1 MCGIAGYVGSRPE
14 SVSVV
19 LENLRRLEYRGYDS
33 AGVAV
38 VSPKTRK
45 LTVLKKQGKLGNL
58 VAALGPLKS
67 ESGTVIAHTRWAT
80 HGKPSDL
87 NAHPHSDCHGHIALI
102 HNGIIENYL
111 ILKDLLIAKGHVFH
125 SDTDTEVLVH
135 LIEEHQAQI
144 GNLELAIRTA
154 LSQVTGAYSICV
166 VSDIEP
172 DVIYCAKTASPLI
185 IGLGEGENFVASD
198 IPAVMRYTRRV
209 LVLEDGDFA
218 KITADCVQLTTLV
231 GEPLVREVYPVT
243 WDISTAEKGGYAHFM
258 LKEIHE
264 QPQTIRDT
272 LRGRTT
278 DDLRVTLPELRFHSS
293 KLLSFNRITI
303 VACGTA
309 YHAGMVGKSFYEH
322 LLRRP
327 VDVQVASE
335 FRYSDPLVDAKTLV
349 IIISQSG
356 ETADTLAALREAKLR
371 GATTLAIV
379 NVVGSSI
386 AREADEV
393 LYTYAGP
400 EICVAS
406 TKAYMTMLVV
416 LYIFGLYIAQH
427 ENRLSADIVAAYL
440 ADINEI
446 PNRMASYLKDTT
458 VLQEVANRLAT
469 TSSCFFFL
477 GRGVDFAVSLEG
489 ALKMKEI
496 SYIHAE
502 AYPAGELKHGPLA
515 LVEHGVTVICLA
527 TQSALYDKML
537 SNVKEVKARD
547 GIAIAVVKEN
557 DAGLDE
563 RSVDAVL
570 TTPATEHD
578 MLMPLLSVVPLQ
590 LLSYYIAAAL
600 GREIDQP
607 RNLAKSVTVE

>member
-1 MCGIAGYVGSRPE
+1 MCGIAGYVGPRDE
-14 SVSVV
+14 SVKLV
-19 LENLRRLEYRGYDS
+19 LDNLKRLEYRGYDS

-38 VSPKTRK
+38 ADGGDVRI
-45 LTVLKKQGKLGNL
+45 LKKQGKLGNL
-58 VAALGPLKS
+58 TAALGDLGHAK
-67 ESGTVIAHTRWAT
+67 GAVIAHTRWAT
-80 HGKPSDL
+80 HGRPSDS
-87 NAHPHSDCHGHIALI
+87 NAHPHSDCTGKIALI

-111 ILKDLLIAKGHVFH
+111 ELKERLRADGHKFE
-125 SDTDTEVLVH
+125 SDTDTEVLAH
-135 LIEEHQAQI
+135 LIESEYARL
-144 GNLELAIRTA
+144 GKMEDAVRSA
-154 LSQVTGAYSICV
+154 LSQVTGAYAICV
-166 VSDIEP
+166 VSAYEADT
-172 DVIYCAKTASPLI
+172 IYAAKTASPLI
-185 IGLGEGENFVASD
+185 LGLGQGENFLASD
-198 IPAVMRYTRRV
+198 IPAIMRHTRRV

-218 KITADCVQLTTLV
+218 KLTPARVALSTV
-231 GEPLVREVYPVT
+231 DGQPIRRKEFAVT
-243 WDISTAEKGGYAHFM
+243 WDIHTAEKGGYPHFM

-272 LRGRTT
+272 LRGRVTET
-278 DDLRVTLPELRFHSS
+278 GQIVFPDFGLSSDHLLR
-293 KLLSFNRITI
+293 FNRIYI

-309 YHAGMVGKSFYEH
+309 FHAGMVGKSFYEH

-327 VDVQVASE
+327 VEVQVASE
-335 FRYSDPLVDAKTLV
+335 FRYGDPLVDSKTLA

-356 ETADTLAALREAKLR
+356 ETADTLAALREAKAK

-406 TKAYMTMLVV
+406 TKAYVTQLVS
-416 LYIFGLYIAQH
+416 LYLFGLYIAQK
-427 ENRLSADIVAAYL
+427 ENKLSRDIVAAYVEDLL
-440 ADINEI
+440 AI
-446 PNRMASYLKDTT
+446 PDKMAS
-458 VLQEVANRLAT
+458 VLCNTKPVEKLASRLARS
-469 TSSCFFFL
+469 SSCFFFL
-477 GRGVDFAVSLEG
+477 GRGLDFATSMEA

-515 LVEHGVTVICLA
+515 LVEQGVTVVCLA

-537 SNVKEVKARD
+537 SNVKEVKARE
-547 GIAIAVVKEN
+547 GIAVALVKEN
-557 DAGLDE
+557 DQGLDE

-570 TTPATEHD
+570 TIPSTNHD
-578 MLMPLLSVVPLQ
+578 VLMPILSIVPLQ
-590 LLSYYIAAAL
+590 LLAYYIARDL
-600 GREIDQP
+600 DREIDQP

>member
-1 MCGIAGYVGSRPE
+1 MCGIAGYVGPRKE
-14 SVSVV
+14 SVRLV
-19 LENLRRLEYRGYDS
+19 LDNLKRLEYRGYDS

-38 VSPKTRK
+38 ATSAGVR
-45 LTVLKKQGKLGNL
+45 VLKKEGKLGNL
-58 VAALGPLKS
+58 VGALGDLATA
-67 ESGTVIAHTRWAT
+67 SGTVIAHTRWAT
-80 HGKPSDL
+80 HGRPSDQ
-87 NAHPHSDCHGHIALI
+87 NAHPHTDCDGKIALI
-102 HNGIIENYL
+102 HNGIVENYL
-111 ILKDLLIAKGHVFH
+111 ELKEKLLADGHKFA

-135 LIEEHQAQI
+135 LIESEYRVLGDMEQAV
-144 GNLELAIRTA
+144 RSA
-154 LSQVTGAYSICV
+154 LRKVTGAYAICV
-166 VSDIEP
+166 VSEYEP
-172 DVIYCAKTASPLI
+172 GTIYAAKTASPLI
-185 IGLGEGENFVASD
+185 LGLGDGENFLASD
-198 IPAVMRYTRRV
+198 IPAIMRHTRRV
-209 LVLEDGDFA
+209 IVMEDGDFA
-218 KITADCVQLTTLV
+218 KITAGGVILTDL
-231 GEPLVREVYPVT
+231 ESRPIDRKEFAVT
-243 WDISTAEKGGYAHFM
+243 WDVHTAEKGGYPHFM

-264 QPQTIRDT
+264 QPKTIRDT
-272 LRGRTT
+272 LRGRVT
-278 DDLRVTLPELRFHSS
+278 DEGQIVFPDFRLSPAR
-293 KLLSFNRITI
+293 LLDFNRIFI

-309 YHAGMVGKSFYEH
+309 YHAGMVGKSFFEH

-327 VDVQVASE
+327 VEVQVASE
-335 FRYSDPLVDAKTLV
+335 FRYSDPLVDSKTLA

-356 ETADTLAALREAKLR
+356 ETADTLAALREAKAK

-406 TKAYMTMLVV
+406 TKAYVTQLVS
-416 LYIFGLYIAQH
+416 LYLFGLYIAQQ
-427 ENRLSADIVAAYL
+427 ENKLSKDIVASYVEDLLAIPDKMAGVL
-440 ADINEI
+440 ADTKAVEKI
-446 PNRMASYLKDTT
+446 AL
-458 VLQEVANRLAT
+458 RLSN

-477 GRGVDFAVSLEG
+477 GRGLDFAVSMEG

-515 LVEHGVTVICLA
+515 LVEPGVTVVCLA

-537 SNVKEVKARD
+537 SNVKEVKARE
-547 GIAIAVVKEN
+547 GIAVAVVKEN
-557 DAGLDE
+557 DQGLDE

-570 TTPATEHD
+570 TVPSTRHD
-578 MLMPLLSVVPLQ
+578 VLMPILAIVPLQ
-590 LLSYYIAAAL
+590 LLAYYIASDL